1 VPERK
6 NLRAV
11 GDRIEQ
17 LLDELRAA
25 ADRRVYGQAEEL
37 LGLVTD
43 LYGGGLARVIDILER
58 HDPGLVRELAGD
70 ELVASL
76 LLVHGLHPDDLVV
89 RVTRALDSVRPLL
102 ASHGGDVELL
112 DIDPAASAVH
122 LNLLGSCHGCPS
134 STVTLRMAV
143 ETAIAEAAPE
153 ILVIDVEQ
161 PTADAE
167 SGAGLGA
174 VGAPTNGARGGGG
187 VPISLGKKP
196 QYDECPAELVTQ
208 R

>member
-1 VPERK
+1 MAEKK

-25 ADRRVYGQAEEL
+25 ADPRLYGQAEEM

-43 LYGGGLARVIDILER
+43 LYGGGLARIVEVVGEC
-58 HDPGLVRELAGD
+58 DPKTLDRLAHD
-70 ELVASL
+70 ELISSL
-76 LLVHGLHPDDLVV
+76 LLVHGLHPDDLET
-89 RVTRALDSVRPLL
+89 RVIRALEGVRPML
-102 ASHGGDVELL
+102 AGHGGDVELL
-112 DIDPAASAVH
+112 DIDAAAGAVH

-153 ILVIDVEQ
+153 IIIIDVEQ
-161 PTADAE
+161 PTEEAPAVGE
-167 SGAGLGA
+167 PVPITLGA
-174 VGAPTNGARGGGG
+174 
-187 VPISLGKKP
+187 KKP
-196 QYDECPAELVTQ
+196 VYEECPAELVKQ
-208 R
+208 

>member
-1 VPERK
+1 MAEKK

-25 ADRRVYGQAEEL
+25 ADPRFYGQAEEM
-37 LGLVTD
+37 LGLVTE
-43 LYGGGLARVIDILER
+43 LYGGGLARIVEIVGSR
-58 HDPGLVRELAGD
+58 DPDVLTALAGD
-70 ELVASL
+70 ELVSSL
-76 LLVHGLHPDDLVV
+76 LLVHGLHPDGLET
-89 RVTRALDSVRPLL
+89 RVARALDGVRPML

-112 DIDPAASAVH
+112 DIDADAGAVH

-153 ILVIDVEQ
+153 IIIIDVEQ
-161 PTADAE
+161 PTEETASHGDGVAVT
-167 SGAGLGA
+167 LG
-174 VGAPTNGARGGGG
+174 
-187 VPISLGKKP
+187 SKKP
-196 QYDECPAELVTQ
+196 VYEECPAELVTP
-208 R
+208 

>member
-1 VPERK
+1 MAEKK

-25 ADRRVYGQAEEL
+25 ADPRLYGQAEEV
-37 LGLVTD
+37 LGLVTE
-43 LYGGGLARVIDILER
+43 LYGGGLARIVAVVGESDPLTLER
-58 HDPGLVRELAGD
+58 LAHD
-70 ELVASL
+70 ELISSL
-76 LLVHGLHPDDLVV
+76 LLVHGLHPDDLET
-89 RVTRALDSVRPLL
+89 RVIRALEGVRPML
-102 ASHGGDVELL
+102 AGHGGDVELL
-112 DIDPAASAVH
+112 DIDAAAGAVH

-153 ILVIDVEQ
+153 IIIIDVEQ
-161 PTADAE
+161 PTEETPPA
-167 SGAGLGA
+167 GAPVPITLGA
-174 VGAPTNGARGGGG
+174 
-187 VPISLGKKP
+187 KKP
-196 QYDECPAELVTQ
+196 VYEECPAELVQ

>member
-1 VPERK
+1 MAEKK

-25 ADRRVYGQAEEL
+25 ADPRLYGQAEEM
-37 LGLVTD
+37 LGLVTE
-43 LYGGGLARVIDILER
+43 LYGGGLARIVEVVGGSDPATLER
-58 HDPGLVRELAGD
+58 LAHD
-70 ELVASL
+70 ELISSL
-76 LLVHGLHPDDLVV
+76 LLVHGLHPDDLST
-89 RVTRALDSVRPLL
+89 RVARALEGVRPML

-112 DIDPAASAVH
+112 DIDAEAGAVH

-153 ILVIDVEQ
+153 IFIIDVEL
-161 PTADAE
+161 PTE
-167 SGAGLGA
+167 ETPPVGTPVPITLGA
-174 VGAPTNGARGGGG
+174 
-187 VPISLGKKP
+187 KKP
-196 QYDECPAELVTQ
+196 VYEECPAELVTASMSDQ
-208 R
+208 I

>member
-1 VPERK
+1 MAEKK

-25 ADRRVYGQAEEL
+25 ADPRLYGQAEEM

-43 LYGGGLARVIDILER
+43 LYGGGLARIVEIVGEK
-58 HDPGLVRELAGD
+58 DPAVLGLLSHD
-70 ELVASL
+70 ELVSSL
-76 LLVHGLHPDDLVV
+76 LLVHGLHPDDLAT
-89 RVTRALDSVRPLL
+89 RVARALEGVRPML
-102 ASHGGDVELL
+102 AQHGGDVELL
-112 DIDPAASAVH
+112 DIDAVAGAVH

-153 ILVIDVEQ
+153 IQIIDVEQ
-161 PTADAE
+161 PTEDSPPVGE
-167 SGAGLGA
+167 PVPITLGA
-174 VGAPTNGARGGGG
+174 
-187 VPISLGKKP
+187 KKTVFE
-196 QYDECPAELVTQ
+196 ECPAELVQ

>member
-1 VPERK
+1 MAEKK

-25 ADRRVYGQAEEL
+25 ADPRLYGQAEEM

-43 LYGGGLARVIDILER
+43 LYGGGLARIVEVVGEY
-58 HDPGLVRELAGD
+58 DPAVLDRLAHD
-70 ELVASL
+70 ELISSL
-76 LLVHGLHPDDLVV
+76 LLVHGLHPDDLET
-89 RVTRALDSVRPLL
+89 RVIKALDGVRPML
-102 ASHGGDVELL
+102 ATHGGDVELL
-112 DIDPAASAVH
+112 DIDAAAGAVH

-153 ILVIDVEQ
+153 IIIIDVEQ
-161 PTADAE
+161 PTEEPVA
-167 SGAGLGA
+167 AGEPVPITLGA
-174 VGAPTNGARGGGG
+174 
-187 VPISLGKKP
+187 KKP
-196 QYDECPAELVTQ
+196 VYEECPAELVTQ
-208 R
+208 S

>member
-1 VPERK
+1 MAEKK

-25 ADRRVYGQAEEL
+25 ADPRLYGQAEEM

-43 LYGGGLARVIDILER
+43 LYGGGLARIIEIVGEK
-58 HDPGLVRELAGD
+58 DPAVLGLLADD
-70 ELVASL
+70 ELVGSL
-76 LLVHGLHPDDLVV
+76 LLVHGLHPVDLET
-89 RVTRALDSVRPLL
+89 RVARALEGVRPML

-112 DIDPAASAVH
+112 GLDASAGAVH
-122 LNLLGSCHGCPS
+122 LALLGSCHGCPS

-143 ETAIAEAAPE
+143 EVAIAEAAPE
-153 ILVIDVEQ
+153 IQIIDVEQ
-161 PTADAE
+161 PTDDVPLPGDA
-167 SGAGLGA
+167 
-174 VGAPTNGARGGGG
+174 
-187 VPISLGKKP
+187 VPITLGTKKP
-196 QYDECPAELVTQ
+196 VYEECPAELVP

>member
-1 VPERK
+1 MAEKK

-25 ADRRVYGQAEEL
+25 ADPRLYGQAEEM

-43 LYGGGLARVIDILER
+43 LYGGGLARIVEIVGGKDQAVL
-58 HDPGLVRELAGD
+58 DLLAHD
-70 ELVASL
+70 ELVSSL
-76 LLVHGLHPDDLVV
+76 LLVHGLHPEDLVT
-89 RVTRALDSVRPLL
+89 RVARALEGVRPML
-102 ASHGGDVELL
+102 AQHGGDVELL
-112 DIDPAASAVH
+112 DIDAAAGAVH

-143 ETAIAEAAPE
+143 ETAIADAAPE
-153 ILVIDVEQ
+153 IQIIAVEQ
-161 PTADAE
+161 PTEAAVP
-167 SGAGLGA
+167 
-174 VGAPTNGARGGGG
+174 VGAP
-187 VPISLGKKP
+187 VPITLGAKKTV
-196 QYDECPAELVTQ
+196 YEECPAELVEELAQ

>member
-1 VPERK
+1 MAEKK

-25 ADRRVYGQAEEL
+25 ADPRLYGQAEEM

-43 LYGGGLARVIDILER
+43 LYGGGLARIIEIVGKK
-58 HDPGLVRELAGD
+58 DPAVLGLLADD
-70 ELVASL
+70 ELVGSL
-76 LLVHGLHPDDLVV
+76 LLVHGLHPVDLET
-89 RVTRALDSVRPLL
+89 RVARALEGVRPML

-112 DIDPAASAVH
+112 GLDASAGAVH
-122 LNLLGSCHGCPS
+122 LALLGSCHGCPS

-143 ETAIAEAAPE
+143 EVAIAEAAPE
-153 ILVIDVEQ
+153 IQIIDVEQ
-161 PTADAE
+161 PTDDVPLPGDA
-167 SGAGLGA
+167 
-174 VGAPTNGARGGGG
+174 
-187 VPISLGKKP
+187 VPITLGTKKP
-196 QYDECPAELVTQ
+196 VYEECPAELVP

>member
-1 VPERK
+1 MAEKK

-25 ADRRVYGQAEEL
+25 ADPRLYGQAEEM

-43 LYGGGLARVIDILER
+43 LYGGGLARIVEIVGGKDQAVL
-58 HDPGLVRELAGD
+58 DLLAHD
-70 ELVASL
+70 ELVSSL
-76 LLVHGLHPDDLVV
+76 LLVHGLHPEDLAT
-89 RVTRALDSVRPLL
+89 RVARALEGVRPML
-102 ASHGGDVELL
+102 AQHGGDVELL
-112 DIDPAASAVH
+112 DIDAAAGAVH

-153 ILVIDVEQ
+153 IQIIDVEQ
-161 PTADAE
+161 PTEEAVP
-167 SGAGLGA
+167 
-174 VGAPTNGARGGGG
+174 VGAP
-187 VPISLGKKP
+187 VPITLGAKKP
-196 QYDECPAELVTQ
+196 VYVECPAELVEELVD